1 MNKRIEICGAI
12 ASGKTSLAKILAQE
26 GFISIYE
33 RFEDN
38 PFLSSFYTDNEDN
51 NVLET
56 ELVFV
61 LLHYNLIKQKKN
73 TGKIVCDYS
82 LMQDYCYGANNLE
95 QEEMSVFDNLYS
107 HLIKQI
113 LPADLIIYLKC
124 NVDCLLQRIKERD
137 RKMEQSISKDY
148 LQSNINVIENY
159 LFTQDNILVIPSDKY
174 NFIDIDND
182 KDTVIKMIKDCCE
195 KLNIL

>member
-12 ASGKTSLAKILAQE
+12 ASGKTSLVKILEQE

-38 PFLSSFYTDNEDN
+38 PFLSGFYTDNKDN
-51 NVLET
+51 NVFET

-73 TGKIVCDYS
+73 IGKIVCDYS

-124 NVDCLLQRIKERD
+124 NVDCLLQRIKERN

-182 KDTVIKMIKDCCE
+182 KDTVIKIIKDCCE